1 MITFYIGG
9 VFTVNDEFPWHAAIY
24 VKNASRKFN
33 YVCGGVLIYPDVVLT
48 AAHCL
53 RGIQPNGNVYL
64 TQW

>member
-1 MITFYIGG
+1 MGY

-24 VKNASRKFN
+24 LKNASGIFN
-33 YVCGGVLIYPDVVLT
+33 YECGGVLIYPDVILT

-53 RGIQPNGNVYL
+53 EEIELDENVYL